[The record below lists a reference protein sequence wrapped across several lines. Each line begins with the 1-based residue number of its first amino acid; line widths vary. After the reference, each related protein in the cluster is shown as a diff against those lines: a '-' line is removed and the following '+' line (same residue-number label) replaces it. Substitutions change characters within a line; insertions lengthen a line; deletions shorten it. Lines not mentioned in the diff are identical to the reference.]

1 MMDREVYA
9 NAPVVLV
16 ACEVK
21 FPTTATISPGQ
32 QRRLKEALSSRF
44 PLVKPVTRQTLTVSN
59 GAPPEIS
66 EETVPRYTTRDR
78 TSAVTIGAES
88 LVVETTKYGRYED
101 FRDAVESALAT
112 VIDVNRPDGFERVG
126 LRYIDEIRTPN
137 ADGHALGWA
146 TWIDGS
152 AIGPAGLSEELGFPV
167 RDWQGLVRFDP
178 AEDRTVVLRYGPRDG
193 YAVDP
198 RGSLR
203 RAGKVPEPGP
213 YFLLDIDSFWE
224 TSGDIPEFE
233 GPALIALLDLL
244 HAPVR
249 SLFESLITEGLR
261 EDVLRHA

>member
-1 MMDREVYA
+1 MTDREVYP

-21 FPTTATISPGQ
+21 FPTTAPMSPSH
-32 QRRLKEALSSRF
+32 QRRLKEALSRRF
-44 PLVKPVTRQTLTVSN
+44 PLVKPVTRQTLTVAN

-101 FRDAVESALAT
+101 FRDAVELALAA
-112 VIDVNRPDGFERVG
+112 VNEVNRPDGFERVG
-126 LRYIDEIRTPN
+126 LRYIDEIRSPE
-137 ADGHALGWA
+137 ADGQALSWTA
-146 TWIDGS
+146 WIDGS
-152 AIGPAGLSEELGFPV
+152 AIGPAGLSNQLGFPV

-178 AEDRTVVLRYGPRDG
+178 AEDRTMVLRYGPRDG

-203 RAGKVPEPGP
+203 RAGTIPEPGP

-233 GPALIALLDLL
+233 VPALIAMLDLL

-249 SLFESLITEGLR
+249 SLFESLITERLR